1 MSVHDRADIIP
12 LIHSMAKKQFRR
24 PTPTAPTPLEEARD
38 ELFQHIMSCG
48 VIGANPEDQ
57 TTWFDDTIRYF
68 GERFPELRPQ
78 ELAQLRELGL
88 RFAQPPKAVAATAS
102 VA

>member
-1 MSVHDRADIIP
+1 
-12 LIHSMAKKQFRR
+12 MAKKQFRR
-24 PTPTAPTPLEEARD
+24 PMPSAPTPLEEARD

-57 TTWFDDTIRYF
+57 GTWFDDTMRYF
-68 GERFPELRPQ
+68 GERFPELKPQ
-78 ELAQLRELGL
+78 ELQQLRELGL
-88 RFAQPPKAVAATAS
+88 RFAQPPKAAVAAAS